1 MNYVTLIKM
10 KEINTAKH
18 GGARSNAG
26 RKSQG
31 LTTNSKV
38 VRLPSEIYQAYRDG
52 RLARRGCPLFVS
64 KLRAG
69 FPSPADDYVEKSL
82 NIHEYLVQNDAT
94 TFFYRMEGLSMIDAG
109 ILPDDIVIIDKSLEA
124 KLGDIVLAVVDSHST
139 LKYLRRSKSGN
150 AILAPANAD
159 MQPIE
164 ISEGQE
170 LQVLGVFIGS
180 FRKAVR

>member
-1 MNYVTLIKM
+1 
-10 KEINTAKH
+10 
-18 GGARSNAG
+18 
-26 RKSQG
+26 
-31 LTTNSKV
+31 
-38 VRLPSEIYQAYRDG
+38 
-52 RLARRGCPLFVS
+52 
-64 KLRAG
+64 
-69 FPSPADDYVEKSL
+69 
-82 NIHEYLVQNDAT
+82 
-94 TFFYRMEGLSMIDAG
+94 MIDAG